1 VKLAAASQSLSRL
14 SNAKAF
20 PSRPPVVPF
29 DSAAYTIE
37 YDSHDDEWEDAR
49 SEVNYPVLP
58 VGDEVEYPVL

>member
-1 VKLAAASQSLSRL
+1 VKLAAASLSLSRL

-20 PSRPPVVPF
+20 PSQPPVVPF

-37 YDSHDDEWEDAR
+37 YDSEWEDAR

-58 VGDEVEYPVL
+58 VEDEVEYPVL